1 MKARWRVPV
10 PPVNLRRWWPGY
22 LGHFL
27 EGALAAATMI
37 AGPALWP
44 DFGNYLFG
52 AGALLLAG
60 SFTAQWLGFLRKN
73 DTPSRDIHHI
83 LLGYC
88 AGLLACGAWLWQTG

>member
-1 MKARWRVPV
+1 MAGRGPARQLAPV
-10 PPVNLRRWWPGY
+10 VARIPWALPGR
-22 LGHFL
+22 
-27 EGALAAATMI
+27 ARSAAATMI

-44 DFGNYLFG
+44 ALGNHLFG
-52 AGALLLAG
+52 AGVLLLAG
-60 SFTAQWLGFLRKN
+60 SITAQWLGFLRKN